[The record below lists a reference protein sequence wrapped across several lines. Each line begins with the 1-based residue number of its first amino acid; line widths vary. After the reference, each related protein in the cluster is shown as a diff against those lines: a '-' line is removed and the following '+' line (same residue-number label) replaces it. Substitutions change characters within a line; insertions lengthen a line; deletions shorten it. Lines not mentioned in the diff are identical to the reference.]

1 MANIQNLIANPERTM
16 VRRSQCSDRSAVLI
30 PRIFS
35 RFNFS
40 KGHKPPMQQAQATF
54 MVSMPT
60 PNRRPGAP
68 SKEIAL
74 GTALVPYVDDESDD
88 EENSAIPQL
97 LDAYPC

>member
-1 MANIQNLIANPERTM
+1 
-16 VRRSQCSDRSAVLI
+16 
-30 PRIFS
+30 
-35 RFNFS
+35 
-40 KGHKPPMQQAQATF
+40 MQQAQATF